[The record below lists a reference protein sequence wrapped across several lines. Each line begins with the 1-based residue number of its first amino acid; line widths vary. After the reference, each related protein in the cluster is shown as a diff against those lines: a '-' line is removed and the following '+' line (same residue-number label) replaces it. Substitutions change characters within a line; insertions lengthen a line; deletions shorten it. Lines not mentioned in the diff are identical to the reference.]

1 MKTTS
6 EKMMLIHW
14 FDEPAQAVPISADT
28 VRWLL
33 EQEGC
38 WQMVEEIEVLHFVQ
52 EEDQNDAD

>member
-1 MKTTS
+1 
-6 EKMMLIHW
+6 MLIHW

-52 EEDQNDAD
+52 EEDQNDTD

>member
-1 MKTTS
+1 
-6 EKMMLIHW
+6 MLIHW

-28 VRWLL
+28 VRWL

-52 EEDQNDAD
+52 EEDQNDTD